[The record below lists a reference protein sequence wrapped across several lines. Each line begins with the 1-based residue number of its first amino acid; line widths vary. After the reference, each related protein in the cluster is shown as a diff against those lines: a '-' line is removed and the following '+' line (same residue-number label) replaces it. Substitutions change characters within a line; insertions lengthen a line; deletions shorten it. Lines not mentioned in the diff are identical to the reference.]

1 MGTYTDRDGI
11 EWTRE
16 QDRHHADQSYLTFG
30 PNEET
35 MRVLRAGPGW
45 AATVNV
51 TIVALGTE
59 TRSEAMAAAVM
70 AVSR

>member
-1 MGTYTDRDGI
+1 MGIYTDQDGI

-16 QDRHHADQSYLTFG
+16 DDRRYADHSYLAFG